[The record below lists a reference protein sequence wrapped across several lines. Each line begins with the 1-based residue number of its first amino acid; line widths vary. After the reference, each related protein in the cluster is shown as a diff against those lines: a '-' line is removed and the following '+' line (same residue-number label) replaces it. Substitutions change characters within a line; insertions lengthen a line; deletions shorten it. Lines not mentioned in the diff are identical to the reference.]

1 MPGFFNS
8 DGVSASWNN
17 FKTTDEI
24 DGRKDNDH
32 NCASLIDNGKW
43 KKNDCFKL
51 KPFICQKETR
61 LEVKIAFQALEKKF
75 FRKMK

>member
-8 DGVSASWNN
+8 DGVSASWSN

-32 NCASLIDNGKW
+32 NCASLVDNGKW

-51 KPFICQKETR
+51 KPYICQKETR
-61 LEVKIAFQALEKKF
+61 LEVETGFQALEIVF
-75 FRKMK
+75 F